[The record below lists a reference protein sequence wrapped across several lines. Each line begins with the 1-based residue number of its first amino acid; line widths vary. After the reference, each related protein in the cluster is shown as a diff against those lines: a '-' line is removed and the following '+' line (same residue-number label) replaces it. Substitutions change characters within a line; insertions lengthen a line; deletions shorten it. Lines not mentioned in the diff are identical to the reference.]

1 MVRGVSG
8 MQRTCRW
15 LSPLGPM
22 LLAAE
27 GDWLTGAWFEGQKYF
42 GRTLAAGRAE
52 GDTPVLTLARRWLEV
67 YFSGR
72 EPDFAVPLRPSGT
85 PFQQEVWAA
94 LREIP
99 YGQTTTYGAIARQM
113 AARRGLP
120 RLSAQAVGGAVGRN
134 PICILVPC
142 HRVLG
147 ADGSLTGY
155 AGGVERKRRLLE
167 MESPLRPAGHGCSD
181 LFLLRAAVRPCKR
194 QTAAPAPSRLLRPLD
209 APRLRSPVNVGGR
222 TYRLR

>member
-8 MQRTCRW
+8 MQYVCRYD
-15 LSPLGPM
+15 SPLGPM

-52 GDTPVLTLARRWLEV
+52 GDAPVLTLARRWLEV

-120 RLSAQAVGGAVGRN
+120 RLAAQAVGGAVGRN

-167 MESPLRPAGHGCSD
+167 MESPLRPCG
-181 LFLLRAAVRPCKR
+181 
-194 QTAAPAPSRLLRPLD
+194 
-209 APRLRSPVNVGGR
+209 PRLQ
-222 TYRLR
+222 

>member
-8 MQRTCRW
+8 MQYVCRYD
-15 LSPLGPM
+15 SPLGPM

-42 GRTLAAGRAE
+42 GCTLAAGRAE
-52 GDTPVLTLARRWLEV
+52 GDAPVLTLARRWLEV

-120 RLSAQAVGGAVGRN
+120 RLAAQAVGGAVGRN

-155 AGGVERKRRLLE
+155 AGGVERKRWLLE
-167 MESPLRPAGHGCSD
+167 MESPLRPCG
-181 LFLLRAAVRPCKR
+181 
-194 QTAAPAPSRLLRPLD
+194 
-209 APRLRSPVNVGGR
+209 PRLRCPAFAAPVAAGLQKTDRCPCSVSAASSTGR
-222 TYRLR
+222 ASTAQSRKRGRQDL

>member
-8 MQRTCRW
+8 MQYVCRYD
-15 LSPLGPM
+15 SPLGPM

-52 GDTPVLTLARRWLEV
+52 GDAPVLTLARRWLEV

-167 MESPLRPAGHGCSD
+167 MESPLRPCG
-181 LFLLRAAVRPCKR
+181 P
-194 QTAAPAPSRLLRPLD
+194 PPP
-209 APRLRSPVNVGGR
+209 
-222 TYRLR
+222 

>member
-1 MVRGVSG
+1 RSNRDWSSDVCSSDLAGLHRRGGDGKRQLHPGQHHRAELRRAHPGPLHLLSAGRAELCGQPRRRAAGGAERMVRPVSG

-52 GDTPVLTLARRWLEV
+52 GDAPVLTLARRWLEV

-113 AARRGLP
+113 
-120 RLSAQAVGGAVGRN
+120 
-134 PICILVPC
+134 
-142 HRVLG
+142 
-147 ADGSLTGY
+147 
-155 AGGVERKRRLLE
+155 
-167 MESPLRPAGHGCSD
+167 
-181 LFLLRAAVRPCKR
+181 
-194 QTAAPAPSRLLRPLD
+194 
-209 APRLRSPVNVGGR
+209 
-222 TYRLR
+222 

>member
-8 MQRTCRW
+8 MQYVCRYD
-15 LSPLGPM
+15 SPLGPM

-52 GDTPVLTLARRWLEV
+52 GDAPVLTLARRWLEV

-120 RLSAQAVGGAVGRN
+120 RLAAQAVGGAVGRK
-134 PICILVPC
+134 PHLHPGALPPC
-142 HRVLG
+142 AGRGRQPDRLRRRRG
-147 ADGSLTGY
+147 AQAPAAGDG
-155 AGGVERKRRLLE
+155 KP
-167 MESPLRPAGHGCSD
+167 SPA
-181 LFLLRAAVRPCKR
+181 LRA
-194 QTAAPAPSRLLRPLD
+194 T
-209 APRLRSPVNVGGR
+209 SPVNVGGR

>member
-1 MVRGVSG
+1 M
-8 MQRTCRW
+8 
-15 LSPLGPM
+15 
-22 LLAAE
+22 
-27 GDWLTGAWFEGQKYF
+27 
-42 GRTLAAGRAE
+42 
-52 GDTPVLTLARRWLEV
+52 

-155 AGGVERKRRLLE
+155 AGGVERKRWLLE
-167 MESPLRPAGHGCSD
+167 SEGAL
-181 LFLLRAAVRPCKR
+181 
-194 QTAAPAPSRLLRPLD
+194 
-209 APRLRSPVNVGGR
+209 
-222 TYRLR
+222 